1 MKDRMTFG
9 KAIKKYKFLYLM
21 LVPVVIWYLIFC
33 YAPMYGV
40 VTAFQDYNMN
50 KGVWGSP
57 FAGLKH
63 FQTMAGDKYFW
74 QAFRNT
80 IILAVYRLII
90 EFPIPILMALFFNEI
105 RAGKFKKTVQ
115 TVVYLPH
122 FLSWVIAASIVTA
135 LLSPGTGLLSAVCDM
150 LGADSPV
157 LLTDPKAFRPILIL
171 SNIWKEA
178 GWNTI
183 IYVATISGIEQGL
196 YEASQVDGANRWQRM
211 WHITLPGIRSV
222 VVVML
227 ILSVGQILNAGF
239 DQIYNLYNARVYET
253 GDIIDTYIFRT
264 ALGDNKL
271 SYASAVG
278 LLKSVLGTALLILT
292 NSAANKINDEGIF

>member
-1 MKDRMTFG
+1 MRLKKLR
-9 KAIKKYKFLYLM
+9 KYKYLYIM
-21 LVPVVIWYLIFC
+21 LIPCIIWYLIFC

-50 KGVWGSP
+50 KGVSGSA
-57 FAGLKH
+57 FVGLKH
-63 FQTMAGDKYFW
+63 FETMRGDKYFW
-74 QAFRNT
+74 RSFGNT
-80 IILAVYRLII
+80 IVLAVYRLVI
-90 EFPIPILMALFFNEI
+90 EFPVPVVLALFLNEI
-105 RAGKFKKTVQ
+105 GGKWFKKTIQ
-115 TVVYLPH
+115 TAIYLPH
-122 FLSWVIAASIVTA
+122 FLSWVVAASVVTA
-135 LLSPGTGLLSAVCDM
+135 LLAPGTGLLAAIFDM
-150 LGADSPV
+150 LNLDLPV
-157 LLTDPKAFRPILIL
+157 LLTNPKAFRPILVL

-183 IYVATISGIEQGL
+183 IYVATISGIDQGL
-196 YEASQVDGANRWQRM
+196 YEAAEVDGASRWQKM

-278 LLKSVLGTALLILT
+278 LLKSVLGMALLLLS
-292 NSAANKINDEGIF
+292 NAAANKINDEGIF